1 MMMPG
6 FLLQGKTPDS
16 KVPEN
21 SGSIGSGKIA
31 GWQGT
36 GPQAGSRP
44 VKAGLRLPRGGD
56 AASVDFYLPQTFF
69 PFGQ

>member
-6 FLLQGKTPDS
+6 FLLQGKAPDS
-16 KVPEN
+16 NVPEN

-31 GWQGT
+31 GC
-36 GPQAGSRP
+36 R
-44 VKAGLRLPRGGD
+44 
-56 AASVDFYLPQTFF
+56 F